1 MQHMLRVAHT
11 RFPTRTDRG
20 QPGPE
25 VRVQSFCMSHDED
38 HMATHNEQNKAEQNK
53 AADEALNGGAIVYH
67 WGGGTVY
74 QSGGRELTVC

>member
-1 MQHMLRVAHT
+1 
-11 RFPTRTDRG
+11 
-20 QPGPE
+20 
-25 VRVQSFCMSHDED
+25 
-38 HMATHNEQNKAEQNK
+38 MATHNEQNKAEQNK